1 MDMDWIR
8 PIVVA
13 IIPTLGVVIWMS
25 RWFGRQGEWM
35 KGIDEFKDDTKKALT
50 EIREDIKKLLA
61 AQPRNVL
68 AGTSPLQLTDLGK
81 EVSECVGAAAW
92 AEQVATQLINRVKGK
107 SAYEVQEF
115 CLQYMRAEYEPTTE
129 RDQSFKQCAYDHGI
143 KLKQVLDV
151 CAVEL
156 RDRLLHLLATEDIA

>member
-1 MDMDWIR
+1 
-8 PIVVA
+8 
-13 IIPTLGVVIWMS
+13 MS

-81 EVSECVGAAAW
+81 EVSECVGAATW
-92 AEQVATQLINRVKGK
+92 AEQVA
-107 SAYEVQEF
+107 A
-115 CLQYMRAEYEPTTE
+115 
-129 RDQSFKQCAYDHGI
+129 H
-143 KLKQVLDV
+143 
-151 CAVEL
+151 
-156 RDRLLHLLATEDIA
+156 